1 MMRVAHDWG
10 LVRQVPKL
18 RFLKQPK
25 KLPTYVPLD
34 HFAAIYAACEAA
46 TLPNDIPNT
55 TPADWWRGLLVL
67 CYMTGWRI
75 GQLMSLKWSDIDLNT
90 GIALTRA
97 EDKGNKACKDE
108 QIPLHPVAVEHL
120 RRLSGSFDS
129 HAFPWNAQYRKLW
142 PVFHEIQARAKL
154 ADGSPLPQC
163 GKDGWYGFHDF
174 RRAFATMNAQG
185 MDLFEL
191 QGMMQHKSLDT
202 TRLYVN
208 MSQRLNE
215 TVKTLFVPPVLRK
228 SETG

>member
-1 MMRVAHDWG
+1 MG

-25 KLPTYVPLD
+25 ILPTYVPPD
-34 HFAAIYAACEAA
+34 HFAAIYAACEEDA
-46 TLPNDIPNT
+46 LPNDIPNM

-67 CYMTGWRI
+67 SYMTGWRI
-75 GQLMSLKWSDIDLNT
+75 GQRMPLKWSDIDLDNGT
-90 GIALTRA
+90 ALTRA
-97 EDKGNKACKDE
+97 EDNGNEACKDE
-108 QIPLHPVAVEHL
+108 QIPLHLVAVEHL
-120 RRLSGSFDS
+120 KRPTGSFDS

-142 PVFHEIQARAKL
+142 PVFHEIQATAKL
-154 ADGSPLPQC
+154 ADGSSRPPCSQ
-163 GKDGWYGFHDF
+163 DGWHRFHDF

-208 MSQRLNE
+208 MAL
-215 TVKTLFVPPVLRK
+215 LLRH
-228 SETG
+228 T